1 MAVEIEYK
9 ESVFKDLKKIGMP
22 NSKGIV
28 DKLEKDLKKDPD
40 KGLPLKGEFEGLF
53 KLRTGDYRA
62 IYAKTKTGVLIL
74 RIAHRKKIYK

>member
-22 NSKGIV
+22 NSKRII
-28 DKLEKDLKKDPD
+28 DKLEKDLKKDPN
-40 KGLPLKGEFEGLF
+40 KGIPLKGEFEGLF
-53 KLRTGDYRA
+53 KLRTGNYRV
-62 IYAKTKTGVLIL
+62 IYAKTKTSVIIL